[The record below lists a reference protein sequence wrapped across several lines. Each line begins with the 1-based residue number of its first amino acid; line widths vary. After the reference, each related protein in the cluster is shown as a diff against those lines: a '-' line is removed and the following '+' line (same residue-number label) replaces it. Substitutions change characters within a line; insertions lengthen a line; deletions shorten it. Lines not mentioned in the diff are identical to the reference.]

1 MKSGFV
7 AVVGRPNVGKSTLV
21 NALVGTKVAITSPRP
36 QTTRN
41 TVRGVVTLPGEFQAV
56 FVDTPGLH
64 KPKNALGERL
74 NHLVYGTLADADA
87 VLFLLD
93 ATAHVG
99 RGDRLIAARL
109 AEAGG
114 PVVVVVNKTDVAS
127 RAQVVEHLT
136 EASEWHFAAYVPTS
150 AITGEGIDP
159 IVHELG
165 ALLPEGPLYF
175 PVGMVT
181 DQPESF
187 LARELVREAF
197 LTRLEQELPHSLTVD
212 VREIEQRP
220 DGTVYVDAALI
231 VERPSQ
237 KAIVIGKGG
246 AMLRECGTRAREEL
260 ERLFGQRVF
269 LDLRVKVEKDW
280 QRKPE
285 LLDRLGFE

>member
-1 MKSGFV
+1 MRSGFV

-21 NALVGTKVAITSPRP
+21 NTLVGTKVAITSPRP

-41 TVRGVVTLPGEFQAV
+41 TVRGVVTVPGEFQAV

-64 KPKNALGERL
+64 KPRNALGERL
-74 NHLVYGTLADADA
+74 NHLVYGTLSDADA
-87 VLFLLD
+87 VLFLVD
-93 ATAHVG
+93 ATAPIG
-99 RGDRLIAARL
+99 PGDRLIAARL
-109 AEAGG
+109 AEAGS
-114 PVVVVVNKTDVAS
+114 PVIVVVNKTDIAS
-127 RAQVVEHLT
+127 RAQVVEQLA
-136 EASEWHFAAYVPTS
+136 EASGWDFAAYVPTS
-150 AITGEGIDP
+150 AITGEGIGP
-159 IVHELG
+159 IMQQLG
-165 ALLPEGPLYF
+165 TLLPEGPLYF
-175 PVGMVT
+175 PADMVT

-197 LTRLEQELPHSLTVD
+197 LAQLEQELPHSLTVG

-237 KAIVIGKGG
+237 KSIVIGKGG
-246 AMLRECGTRAREEL
+246 VMLRDCGTRAREEL
-260 ERLFGQRVF
+260 EKLFGQRVY

>member
-21 NALVGTKVAITSPRP
+21 NTLVGTKVAITSPRP

-41 TVRGVVTLPGEFQAV
+41 TVRGVVTVPDEFQAV

-74 NHLVYGTLADADA
+74 NHVVYGTLSDADCI
-87 VLFLLD
+87 LFLLD
-93 ATAHVG
+93 ATAPIG

-109 AEAGG
+109 GEAGS
-114 PVVVVVNKTDVAS
+114 PVIVIVNKTDIAS
-127 RAQVVEHLT
+127 RAQVVAQLT
-136 EASEWHFAAYVPTS
+136 EASKWGFAAYVPTS
-150 AITGEGIDP
+150 ALTGEGIDP
-159 IVHELG
+159 IGHELN

-175 PVGMVT
+175 PAGMVT

-187 LARELVREAF
+187 LTRELIREAF
-197 LTRLEQELPHSLTVD
+197 LTKLEQELPHSLTVD

-231 VERPSQ
+231 VERSSQ
-237 KAIVIGKGG
+237 KPIVIGKGG
-246 AMLRECGTRAREEL
+246 AMLRDCGTRAREEL
-260 ERLFGQRVF
+260 EKLFGERVY

>member
-41 TVRGVVTLPGEFQAV
+41 AVRGVVTVPDEFQAV

-64 KPKNALGERL
+64 KPRNALGERL
-74 NHLVYGTLADADA
+74 NHLVYGTLSDADC

-93 ATAHVG
+93 ATAAIG

-109 AEAGG
+109 TEAGS
-114 PVVVVVNKTDVAS
+114 PVIVVVNKTDIAS

-136 EASEWHFAAYVPTS
+136 EASEWDFAAYIPTS
-150 AITGEGIDP
+150 AISGEGIDP
-159 IVHELG
+159 IVRELNT
-165 ALLPEGPLYF
+165 LLPEGPLYF
-175 PVGMVT
+175 PEGMVT
-181 DQPESF
+181 DRPESF
-187 LARELVREAF
+187 LTGELVREAF
-197 LTRLEQELPHSLTVD
+197 LARLEQELPHSLIVD
-212 VREIEQRP
+212 VREIEQRS

-231 VERPSQ
+231 VERDSQ
-237 KAIVIGKGG
+237 KAIVIGRGG
-246 AMLRECGTRAREEL
+246 DMLRDCGTRAREEL
-260 ERLFGQRVF
+260 EKLFGQHVY
-269 LDLRVKVEKDW
+269 LDLRVRVEKDW

>member
-1 MKSGFV
+1 MRSGFV

-21 NALVGTKVAITSPRP
+21 NTLVGTKVAITSPRP

-41 TVRGVVTLPGEFQAV
+41 TVRGVVTVPGEFQAV

-64 KPKNALGERL
+64 KPRNALGERL
-74 NHLVYGTLADADA
+74 NHLVYGTLSDADA
-87 VLFLLD
+87 VLFLVD
-93 ATAHVG
+93 ATAPIG
-99 RGDRLIAARL
+99 PGDRLIAARL
-109 AEAGG
+109 AEAGS
-114 PVVVVVNKTDVAS
+114 PVIVVVNKTDIAS
-127 RAQVVEHLT
+127 RAQVVEQLA
-136 EASEWHFAAYVPTS
+136 EASGWDFAAYVPTS
-150 AITGEGIDP
+150 AITGEGIGP
-159 IVHELG
+159 IMQQLG
-165 ALLPEGPLYF
+165 TLLPEGPLYF
-175 PVGMVT
+175 PADMVT

-197 LTRLEQELPHSLTVD
+197 LAQLEQELPHSLTVD

-237 KAIVIGKGG
+237 KSIVIGKGG
-246 AMLRECGTRAREEL
+246 VMLRDCGTRAREEL
-260 ERLFGQRVF
+260 EKLFGQRVY

>member
-1 MKSGFV
+1 MRSGFV

-41 TVRGVVTLPGEFQAV
+41 TVRGVVTVPGEFQAV

-64 KPKNALGERL
+64 KPRNALGERL
-74 NHLVYGTLADADA
+74 NRLVYGTLSDADG
-87 VLFLLD
+87 VLFLVD
-93 ATAHVG
+93 ATAPIG
-99 RGDRLIAARL
+99 PGDRLIAARL
-109 AEAGG
+109 AEAGS
-114 PVVVVVNKTDVAS
+114 PVIVVVNKTDIAS
-127 RAQVVEHLT
+127 RAQVVEQLA
-136 EASEWHFAAYVPTS
+136 EASGWDFAAYVPTS
-150 AITGEGIDP
+150 AITGEGIGP
-159 IVHELG
+159 IMQQLG
-165 ALLPEGPLYF
+165 TLLPEGPLYF
-175 PVGMVT
+175 PADMVT

-197 LTRLEQELPHSLTVD
+197 LAQLEQELPHSLTVD

-237 KAIVIGKGG
+237 KSIVIGKGG
-246 AMLRECGTRAREEL
+246 VMLRDCGTRAREEL
-260 ERLFGQRVF
+260 EKLFGQRVY